1 MLSMSESMSDTQGG
15 GVDAD
20 VMRMMDE
27 SMAQKEMDIDML
39 REINAKQ
46 LRQITT
52 MNGQVEDQEDL
63 AEMLN
68 RRVSE
73 LETEKEEEAA
83 SRHGSMD
90 GGTPGQPSQGGAV
103 VEDDVEF
110 RIRNLDTGETSIAS
124 VLAPGAREPPRPK
137 SVLGSKGFMC
147 KHCYFESYSE
157 VEVRG
162 PFSGHKPTCERHGKE
177 APRGSEVSNGG
188 GGREAG
194 DGAYVAPSTQRPRE
208 APSKD
213 QALWKAARL
222 AADDHAAQ
230 VRKASTSSTS
240 SSSSNDGTA
249 GTVGTAGTA
258 GISGPSP
265 NTKKAKQRA
274 EIEKLK
280 LEMAKSQTRLRSMR
294 TKRDR
299 EEDIGLNQLNGTM
312 DFSGGVNGPS

>member
-1 MLSMSESMSDTQGG
+1 MNIEGHFYCLRWLTALFAREFDLPDVVRLWDTLLASRAI
-15 GVDAD
+15 V
-20 VMRMMDE
+20 RY
-27 SMAQKEMDIDML
+27 
-39 REINAKQ
+39 
-46 LRQITT
+46 
-52 MNGQVEDQEDL
+52 VEDWEDGEAGEDGEDGEDGT
-63 AEMLN
+63 AE
-68 RRVSE
+68 
-73 LETEKEEEAA
+73 
-83 SRHGSMD
+83 G
-90 GGTPGQPSQGGAV
+90 
-103 VEDDVEF
+103 
-110 RIRNLDTGETSIAS
+110 
-124 VLAPGAREPPRPK
+124 PK